1 MKTLLA
7 LTMIA
12 GTCAA
17 ATPKATVNAV
27 TVDASAAKV
36 TVSYALS
43 DAAAIVTAKFFTNG
57 VAVAEGDA
65 TSLFGDVNKLVA
77 VGDTRSFAW
86 YVRHDIP
93 DFPACDVSVEL
104 SLWSEANPPDYMA
117 VSLQAP
123 SNVLY
128 YASTNALPGGIG
140 SDRWRTGE
148 LLMRRIRAKGATFPM
163 GKNTPD
169 AKRIKE
175 HAVTLTNDF
184 YIGVFELTQ
193 SQLYN
198 ISGKNAYYRDGKWEW
213 TQSNKFTNL
222 TCNATRPAD
231 NLLWRTLK
239 GTKDGMA
246 TAAGGIIGK
255 LNAKTGLP
263 FDLPTEAQWE
273 FACRAGT
280 ETQRF
285 DSDLNRVSRNK
296 DNGGMNGGA
305 LWPYDVAADKATAR
319 VGSYAPNAYGLY
331 DMYGN
336 VNEICL
342 DRYEALT
349 DGKAVTEPLITSGGQ
364 HVARGGN
371 AASTDLK
378 WLTSAMRM
386 GPFIES
392 MDNPGGGDLY
402 GARLAIRIR
411 AAE

>member
-7 LTMIA
+7 LTMVA

-27 TVDASAAKV
+27 TVDALAAKV

-77 VGDTRSFAW
+77 VDDTRAFEW
-86 YVRHDIP
+86 YARHDIP
-93 DFPACDVSVEL
+93 DFPSCNVSVEL

-117 VSLQAP
+117 VNLQVPNSVA
-123 SNVLY
+123 Y
-128 YASTNALPGGIG
+128 YTSTNALPGGIG

-148 LLMRRIRAKGATFPM
+148 LLMRKILAKEVTFPM
-163 GKNTPD
+163 GKNSPD
-169 AKRIKE
+169 TSRITE
-175 HAVTLTNDF
+175 HSVTLTKDY

-193 SQLYN
+193 AQLYN
-198 ISGKNAYYRDGKWEW
+198 INGKDLHYNTYSW
-213 TQSNKFTNL
+213 TQSNKFANPM
-222 TCNATRPAD
+222 CNATRPAD

-239 GTKDGMA
+239 GTTTGTD
-246 TAAGGIIGK
+246 TVEWGIIGK
-255 LNAKTGLP
+255 LNAKSGLV

-280 ETQRF
+280 EGNRYDT
-285 DSDLNRVSRNK
+285 DLNAISRNK
-296 DNGGMNGGA
+296 DNGGMNGTEY
-305 LWPYDVAADKATAR
+305 WPYDVVGDKATAR

-336 VNEICL
+336 VNELCL
-342 DRYEALT
+342 DHYTALT
-349 DGKAVTEPLITSGGQ
+349 DGQPATNPLVKTGDGC
-364 HVARGGN
+364 VARGGN
-371 AASTDLK
+371 AESNDLK
-378 WLTSAMRM
+378 WLSSSMRM
-386 GPFIES
+386 GPNIS
-392 MDNPGGGDLY
+392 TMTNANRGDLY
-402 GARLAIRIR
+402 GARLAITL
-411 AAE
+411 AASDQ

>member
-7 LTMIA
+7 LTMVA

-27 TVDASAAKV
+27 TVDALAAKV

-77 VGDTRSFAW
+77 VDDTRAFEW
-86 YVRHDIP
+86 YARHDIP
-93 DFPACDVSVEL
+93 DFPSCNVSVEL

-117 VSLQAP
+117 VNLQVPNSVA
-123 SNVLY
+123 Y
-128 YASTNALPGGIG
+128 YTSTNALPGGIG

-148 LLMRRIRAKGATFPM
+148 ILLRKIRAKGMTFPM
-163 GKNTPD
+163 GKNSSD
-169 AKRIKE
+169 ASRITE
-175 HAVTLTNDF
+175 HLVTLTNDY

-198 ISGKNAYYRDGKWEW
+198 IEGKDTYYSAYGW
-213 TQSNKFTNL
+213 TQSNKFANPS
-222 TCNATRPAD
+222 CNATRPAD

-239 GTKDGMA
+239 GTTIGTD
-246 TAAGGIIGK
+246 TANWGVIGK
-255 LNAKTGLP
+255 LNAKSGLV

-280 ETQRF
+280 EA
-285 DSDLNRVSRNK
+285 NRYCTDILTTARTRY
-296 DNGGMNGGA
+296 NGGMDG
-305 LWPYDVAADKATAR
+305 LDYWPYDVAGDKATAR

-331 DMYGN
+331 DRYGN
-336 VNEICL
+336 VNELCL
-342 DRYEALT
+342 DHYKALT
-349 DGKAVTEPLITSGGQ
+349 DGQTVTEPLVTTGDGC
-364 HVARGGN
+364 VARGGN
-371 AASTDLK
+371 CTSEGG
-378 WLTSAMRM
+378 WLNSSMRM
-386 GPFIES
+386 GPNIETMTNS
-392 MDNPGGGDLY
+392 SAMDLY
-402 GARLAIRIR
+402 GARFALRI
-411 AAE
+411 AE